1 MLKALKEMRIMI
13 CEQNENIDKEIEIIK
28 EPNILELQDTI
39 TNLKKSLEGF
49 NNWLEKVEEKNQ
61 WNWIQVI

>member
-1 MLKALKEMRIMI
+1 MLKELKEMRIMI

-49 NNWLEKVEEKNQ
+49 NNRLEKVEEKNQ
-61 WNWIQVI
+61 WN

>member
-1 MLKALKEMRIMI
+1 MLKELKEMRIMI

-39 TNLKKSLEGF
+39 ANLKKSLEGF
-49 NNWLEKVEEKNQ
+49 NNRLEKVEEKNQ
-61 WNWIQVI
+61 WN